1 MKAFEIRDAF
11 GLSNLTKTERPDPEV
26 GPEDVLLRMKA
37 ASINYRDVL
46 MIAGLYNPKQKL
58 PLIPLSDGVGEVVA
72 AGADVTSVAV
82 GDRVL
87 PSFFQ
92 AWMSGPV
99 PRDAGVLKQA
109 LGGPMDGTLASVM
122 RVHERGVVRAP
133 SHLSDAE
140 AASLVCAGLTAW
152 SAVVAQS
159 ALKPGDTVV
168 LQGTGGV
175 SIFGLQFAKMLGCR
189 VIITSSS
196 DEKLEKARA
205 LGADETI
212 NYVRTPDWSRTVR
225 SLTDGRGASHV
236 VDVGGAGT
244 MNQSMRAVHPG
255 GHISVIGVL
264 SGNQGEMNL
273 IPVLMQ
279 NLRLQ
284 GVIVGPRDELEA
296 MCRAIELHQMRPVVD
311 RTFGFDEARDA
322 VDYASQ
328 GKHFGKVCIDLA
340 GQA

>member
-1 MKAFEIRDAF
+1 MKAYEIRGSF
-11 GLSNLTKTERPDPEV
+11 GLSNLTKTERPDPE
-26 GPEDVLLRMKA
+26 PSTEEVLLRMKA

-46 MIAGLYNPKQKL
+46 MIAGLYNPKQTL
-58 PLIPLSDGVGEVVA
+58 PLIPLSDGVGEVIA
-72 AGADVTSVAV
+72 TGAGVTRVAV
-82 GDRVL
+82 GDRVM

-92 AWMSGPV
+92 GWLSGPI
-99 PRDAGVLKQA
+99 PRDAAVLKRA
-109 LGGPMDGTLASVM
+109 LGGPMDGTLASMM
-122 RVHERGVVRAP
+122 RVHEQGLVKVP
-133 SHLSDAE
+133 DHLSDAE
-140 AASLVCAGLTAW
+140 AACLPCAGLTAW
-152 SAVVAQS
+152 SALVAQGE
-159 ALKPGDTVV
+159 LCPGDTVV

-189 VIITSSS
+189 AIITSSS

-212 NYVRTPDWSRTVR
+212 NYVKTPEWAKVVR
-225 SLTDGRGASHV
+225 SLTDGRGATHV

-244 MNQSMRAVHPG
+244 LNQSMRAVHPG
-255 GHISVIGVL
+255 GQISVIGVL

-284 GVIVGPRDELEA
+284 GVIVGPRDRLEA
-296 MCRAIELHQMRPVVD
+296 MCRAIDLHRMRPVVD
-311 RTFGFDEARDA
+311 STFAFDEARDA

-328 GKHFGKVCIDLA
+328 GKHFGKVCIDLT
-340 GQA
+340 G